1 MYEGEE
7 IVFINPKYV
16 KDIKTDE
23 NVFIQ
28 ATVDGQL
35 CDIPLDEENRHYKE
49 IKRQVDAGMITIEEA
64 D

>member
-1 MYEGEE
+1 MYEGQE
-7 IVFINPKYV
+7 IVFTNPKYV
-16 KDIKTDE
+16 KDIKTNE

-28 ATVDGQL
+28 ATVEGQQ

-49 IKRQVDAGMITIEEA
+49 IKRQVDAGTLTIEEA